1 MKPATRPRPAALE
14 ARLLRVDPVSWAIRD
29 VALGRLAAQFR
40 AGDLLVLNDAATLPA
55 SLAARAEDGHKLEV
69 RLAGPSAGNN
79 AWTAVLFGEGTWR
92 TRTEHR
98 PAPRPLARGAA
109 LAFGDDLAAR
119 VSAVSALSPR
129 LVQLTFD
136 RDEEALWSALYR
148 HGRPVQYSH
157 LADPLD
163 LWDVQTAF
171 AGRPWSVETP
181 SAARPL
187 NAVALAALRVHGVA
201 IASVTHA
208 AGLSA
213 TGDHAIDRALPLP
226 ERSEVPL
233 ATVEA
238 VAAARARG
246 GRVIAAGTST
256 VRALEANALAHG
268 GVLRA
273 ACGMAGLRIGTGFVP
288 RIVGGLLTG
297 MHEAGTSHFEMLTAF
312 APRTLLGLALSHA
325 EDHGYLGEEFGDAM
339 LLLNY

>member
-1 MKPATRPRPAALE
+1 VKPATRPRPAALE

-29 VALGRLAAQFR
+29 VALERLAAQFR
-40 AGDLLVLNDAATLPA
+40 PGDLLVLNDAATLPA
-55 SLAARAEDGHKLEV
+55 SLAARAEDGATLEV
-69 RLAGPSAGNN
+69 RLAGPAGGNN
-79 AWTAVLFGEGTWR
+79 TWTAVLFGEGTWR

-98 PAPRPLARGAA
+98 AAPRPLARGAA
-109 LAFGDDLAAR
+109 LAFGDDLGAR
-119 VSAVSALSPR
+119 VSAVSTLSPR

-136 RDEEALWSALYR
+136 RDDEALWSALYR

-157 LADPLD
+157 LAEDLD
-163 LWDVQTAF
+163 LWDVQTSF

-187 NAVALAALRVHGVA
+187 NTAALAGLRAHGVA

-213 TGDHAIDRALPLP
+213 TGDVAIDRALPLP
-226 ERSEVPL
+226 ERSEVP
-233 ATVEA
+233 ADTVEA
-238 VAAARARG
+238 VAAARERG
-246 GRVIAAGTST
+246 ERVIAAGTST

-268 GVLRA
+268 GALRA
-273 ACGMAGLRIGTGFVP
+273 ACGMAGLRIGSGFVP
-288 RIVGGLLTG
+288 RIVQGLLTG
-297 MHEAGTSHFEMLTAF
+297 MHEAGTSHFELLTAF

-325 EDHGYLGEEFGDAM
+325 RDHGYVGEEFGDAM